1 MADFARECCSF
12 ECLLLLKLALEMPK
26 LHVTDRQLGHVAG
39 LPSMLLSQ
47 NIQGRS
53 GQTVLLF
60 FIIVLT
66 MSVIVIEVIV
76 AANLPACS

>member
-1 MADFARECCSF
+1 M
-12 ECLLLLKLALEMPK
+12 
-26 LHVTDRQLGHVAG
+26 DRQLGHVAR

-66 MSVIVIEVIV
+66 MSVIEVIV